1 MTADKLKQWIGFLG
15 GALSALY
22 FFFKTVEV
30 EFEHFNELTIE
41 AFIAFLTALIPL
53 ILVGYGI
60 WKNQYLVTKKAK
72 RQEYVLKQK
81 GLK

>member
-1 MTADKLKQWIGFLG
+1 MTADKLKQHIALFG

-22 FFFKTVEV
+22 FFLQSLDIKLGS
-30 EFEHFNELTIE
+30 FNEVTIE
-41 AFIAFLTALIPL
+41 SFVAFLTALIPL
-53 ILVGYGI
+53 ILIGYGI

-72 RQEYVLKQK
+72 VQEEVLKQK